1 MPDWSYQTLFRPLLF
16 RLPARLARTLTLHA
30 MGGLSR
36 IPGGSLVIRTL
47 GHMEVSPLLEQKRLG
62 LDLKYP
68 IGLGGGVDPHGT
80 AQRALAQFGFGFTE
94 IGPITMEPIR
104 SDQPVELDITEEAI
118 RYPSAPVND
127 GLAAIVERLKD
138 ERENPLP
145 AFCRL
150 RPMPGSAPEE
160 ALDQVRRMLEALKPF
175 AAGFY
180 LDLPSGS
187 WPSDVMDAYTLDV
200 LRLTKELAPDK
211 PALVYLQPDMDDREM
226 MSLLG
231 KLNEAGLHFEGAVIG
246 DTVTA
251 GDRRL
256 TGRAIKAS
264 VMRKLQRIRS
274 EYAMESIALIAAGG
288 VHEPQDAL
296 DLTEA
301 GADLV
306 QLHSGLVFSGPG
318 LPKRVNEAIL
328 YRIVSGLPAPP
339 LPAFW
344 QGWGWMCL
352 LGIGMIIGGII
363 AWIIAATSVVLPY
376 DTAFLCADAETI
388 ASINERLLPFMSH
401 DRITLAGTML
411 SIGVLYYQLGRY
423 GLRER
428 LHWARTALMASGIV
442 GFSSFFLYLG
452 YGYFDPLHA
461 TAAAILLPMFILAM
475 RDRQE
480 EPYRR
485 KTNIMNSRQWRL
497 AQRGQFMM
505 VVLGVSLVIGGFT
518 ISTVGITKVFVPE
531 DLEYLMTTAAV
542 LESANPN
549 LLPLIAHDRA
559 GFGGALLSNAIALVA
574 TALWGIQQ
582 GARWLWWT
590 FLGAG
595 TPAFVAAFSVH
606 MYIGYMDF
614 WHLSP
619 AIFAL
624 LLYMLGL
631 ILLYPYLMRP
641 VSDSKHARVS

>member
-16 RLPARLARTLTLHA
+16 KLPARIARSATLHA

-94 IGPITMEPIR
+94 IGPVTMEPVR
-104 SDQPVELDITEEAI
+104 SDQPIVLDRAQEAI
-118 RYPSAPVND
+118 VYPDAPVND
-127 GLAAIVERLKD
+127 GLAAIVERMRRKRD
-138 ERENPLP
+138 HPLP
-145 AFCRL
+145 SFFRL
-150 RPMPGSAPEE
+150 CPMPGCTPGE
-160 ALDQVRRMLEALKPF
+160 ALVQIRSMLKALNPF

-180 LDLPSGS
+180 LDISEDS
-187 WPSDVMDAYTLDV
+187 WPSDIIDACTMEAV
-200 LRLTKELAPDK
+200 RLTKSEAADK
-211 PALVYLQPDMDDREM
+211 PVLLYIQPDTNEEAIMAR
-226 MSLLG
+226 LANI
-231 KLNEAGLHFEGAVIG
+231 NEAGIVFEGVVIG
-246 DTVTA
+246 DAITV
-251 GDRRL
+251 GDSQVV
-256 TGRAIKAS
+256 GRAVRSS
-264 VMRKLQRIRS
+264 VLQKLKRIRS
-274 EYAMESIALIAAGG
+274 VYPAESFTLIAAGG

-306 QLHSGLVFSGPG
+306 QLHSGIVFSGPG

-328 YRIVSGLPAPP
+328 YRIVSRLPAPP
-339 LPAFW
+339 LPSFW

-363 AWIIAATSVVLPY
+363 AWIIAATTVVLPY
-376 DTAFLCADAETI
+376 DLSFLCTDAETL

-428 LHWARTALMASGIV
+428 LHWARTALMVSGIV

-461 TAAAILLPMFILAM
+461 TAAAILLPMFMLAM
-475 RDRQE
+475 RDRKE

-485 KTNIMNSRQWRL
+485 KTNVANNPTWRM
-497 AQRGQFMM
+497 AQRGQFML
-505 VVLGVSLVIGGFT
+505 VVLGFALVIGGIT
-518 ISTVGITKVFVPE
+518 ISTVGVTKVFVPE
-531 DLEYLMTTAAV
+531 DLEFLMTSPAA
-542 LESANPN
+542 LDSANPN

-559 GFGGALLSNAIALVA
+559 GFGGALLSNAIALLA

-595 TPAFVAAFSVH
+595 TPAFAAAFSVH
-606 MYIGYMDF
+606 LYIGYMDF

-624 LLYMLGL
+624 VLYVLGL
-631 ILLYPYLMRP
+631 LLLYPYLMRP
-641 VSDSKHARVS
+641 ISASKTDRA